1 MSWYITIQ
9 FPTKRLDHAALKD
22 FSKICKWFINNGNY
36 EFSTRKTPFFEKS
49 FATKSKSEN
58 LRQKFKNLFFPGGNE
73 GKICLFLK
81 MTVHNFK
88 EINFFFILN
97 HIILY
102 IIEKLISIFFLF
114 LLAVRQSKKK
124 NSILMG
130 LILNVMKM
138 IISFYANAFTL
149 LILLKDMNKQITIQ
163 KSKEKINESEIFF
176 HIHIIFLVL
185 YPLI

>member
-1 MSWYITIQ
+1 M
-9 FPTKRLDHAALKD
+9 
-22 FSKICKWFINNGNY
+22 
-36 EFSTRKTPFFEKS
+36 
-49 FATKSKSEN
+49 
-58 LRQKFKNLFFPGGNE
+58 
-73 GKICLFLK
+73 
-81 MTVHNFK
+81 NF
-88 EINFFFILN
+88 
-97 HIILY
+97 Y
-102 IIEKLISIFFLF
+102 FFLF

-185 YPLI
+185 HPLI